1 MTDKL
6 QFYFS
11 FRSPYSWSA
20 MYRINLIQKE
30 LPVDI
35 QMIPVFPA
43 KDKEDVMLSDQ
54 NKVKYIVKDINRV
67 SSAYG
72 LSIKWPKPFDTDWLA
87 VHIAFIYAQE
97 QGKGLPFCLALY
109 NARFL
114 EGKDI
119 GDEQILRD
127 AATVIDLEADALIN
141 ALSKRE
147 YKRILLQGL
156 AGAKEEGVFGVP
168 YFVYKDSAYW
178 GNDRL
183 EWLIREINS
192 DSGIDVT
199 DLASDPFKRPF

>member
-11 FRSPYSWSA
+11 FRSPYSWLA
-20 MYRINLIQKE
+20 MYRINLIREK
-30 LPVDI
+30 LPVELKL
-35 QMIPVFPA
+35 IPVFPA
-43 KDKEDVMLSDQ
+43 EDKEDVVLSDQ

-72 LSIKWPKPFDTDWLA
+72 FIIKWPKPFDTDWLA

-127 AATVIDLEADALIN
+127 VATVSGLEADALID
-141 ALSKRE
+141 AQSKQE

-156 AGAKEEGVFGVP
+156 AGAKEDGVFGVP

-183 EWLIREINS
+183 EWLIREISS
-192 DSGIDVT
+192 DSEQVIP
-199 DLASDPFKRPF
+199 DLSSDPFKRPF

>member
-11 FRSPYSWSA
+11 LRSPYSWLA
-20 MYRINLIQKE
+20 LYRINLIQEE

-87 VHIAFIYAQE
+87 VHIAYIYALE

-127 AATVIDLEADALIN
+127 VATVSGLEADALID
-141 ALSKRE
+141 AQSKQE
-147 YKRILLQGL
+147 YKRTLLQGL
-156 AGAKEEGVFGVP
+156 AGAKEDGVFGVP
-168 YFVYKDSAYW
+168 YFVY
-178 GNDRL
+178 
-183 EWLIREINS
+183 
-192 DSGIDVT
+192 
-199 DLASDPFKRPF
+199 

>member
-11 FRSPYSWSA
+11 LRSPYSWLA
-20 MYRINLIQKE
+20 LYRINLIQEE

-87 VHIAFIYAQE
+87 VHIAYIYAQE

-127 AATVIDLEADALIN
+127 VATVSGLEADALID
-141 ALSKRE
+141 AQSKQE
-147 YKRILLQGL
+147 YKRTLLQGL
-156 AGAKEEGVFGVP
+156 AGAKEDGVFGVP

-183 EWLIREINS
+183 EWLIREISS
-192 DSGIDVT
+192 DSEQVIP
-199 DLASDPFKRPF
+199 DLSSDPFKRPF